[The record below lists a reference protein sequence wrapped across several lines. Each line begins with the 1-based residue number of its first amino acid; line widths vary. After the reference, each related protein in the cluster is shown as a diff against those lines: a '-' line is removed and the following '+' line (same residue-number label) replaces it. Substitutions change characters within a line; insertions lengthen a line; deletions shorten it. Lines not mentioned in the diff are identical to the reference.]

1 MTVDKMTVDH
11 MTIDKM
17 TVDHMTIDKMTVDK
31 MPLHKITFDEML
43 FRTFTIVICH
53 FYIFKAATSSTRLEM
68 FSFIEMQAFP
78 FIEIQAKK
86 LNGTQS
92 SESGAIKLFAIVVKD
107 LVR

>member
-1 MTVDKMTVDH
+1 MR
-11 MTIDKM
+11 
-17 TVDHMTIDKMTVDK
+17 VDK
-31 MPLHKITFDEML
+31 MPLHKITFDEIL
-43 FRTFTIVICH
+43 FRTFTIDICH
-53 FYIFKAATSSTRLEM
+53 FYFFKAATSSTRLEM
-68 FSFIEMQAFP
+68 FSFIEMQAFS